1 MNLLSTL
8 GVSLGPGA
16 VLAGKYR
23 VERVLGQGGMGV
35 VVAATQLDLGRLVAL
50 KFLLDDSAERAEVV
64 ARFLRE
70 ARIVGA
76 LRSEH
81 VAKVYEL
88 GQLENGAPY
97 MAMEYLEGADL
108 SRTLR
113 ERGPL
118 HFAEASSFVRQACEA
133 IAEAHASGVVHRDL
147 KPANLFLT
155 ARPNGGALIKVLDF
169 GISKSL
175 ALTAAEQSM
184 TKTTTMMGSPHYM
197 SPEQMVRPKAV
208 DLRTDIWSLGV
219 ILHELVTDD
228 VPFHG
233 ETLAA
238 LTLNVHHEEAPVIAN
253 VNPHVPAAYQ
263 AIVTRCLQKDRE
275 RRFVSAVELSHALA
289 ECEGSRSHSF
299 PALEPGFVPPAR
311 GSREPELEPTVALGA
326 VHGISS
332 PDPAK
337 TAGTWSE
344 TIGAKGRSRRR
355 LALILSASAVLGVAA
370 IGAFIELRSPA
381 PVSAE
386 RVPGP
391 RSARSVVSASPA
403 AQMPPAPAQPT
414 RSEAPVTAETSA
426 APRPV
431 ASVRAAPARRSSS
444 LTATI
449 PRPTPSSAAAP
460 PKSPA
465 PRAVRSPG
473 WDDELLKP

>member
-1 MNLLSTL
+1 MLGASLS
-8 GVSLGPGA
+8 PGA

-50 KFLLDDSAERAEVV
+50 KFLLDNSAERTEVV

-88 GQLENGAPY
+88 GQLESGAPY

-108 SRTLR
+108 SRRLA

-118 HFAEASSFVRQACEA
+118 HFMEALGLMRQACEA
-133 IAEAHASGVVHRDL
+133 IGEAHASGVVHRDL

-155 ARPNGGALIKVLDF
+155 TRPNGAPLLKVLDF

-175 ALTAAEQSM
+175 AVTAAEQSM

-197 SPEQMVRPKAV
+197 SPEQMVRPKTV
-208 DLRTDIWSLGV
+208 DPRTDIWSLGV
-219 ILHELVTDD
+219 ILHELVTDS
-228 VPFHG
+228 VPFQG

-238 LTLNVHHEEAPVIAN
+238 LTLNVHHEEAPTIADL
-253 VNPHVPAAYQ
+253 NPHVPAAYQ
-263 AIVTRCLQKDRE
+263 AIVSRCLQKDRE
-275 RRFVSAVELSHALA
+275 RRFASVAELSRALD
-289 ECEGSRSHSF
+289 ECESSRSHSF
-299 PALEPGFVPPAR
+299 PAMEPGFVPSKRRAHE
-311 GSREPELEPTVALGA
+311 SEHSPTVAIGA

-344 TIGAKGRSRRR
+344 TIDTKRRSRLR
-355 LALILSASAVLGVAA
+355 LALLASASAVLSVGVIAA
-370 IGAFIELRSPA
+370 LVRTRSPE

-386 RVPGP
+386 LAPNARAAESVVPSSVAARLPSTPVQSAAVPAPSATEPSSEP
-391 RSARSVVSASPA
+391 RPAASAERRTSPARSTPLTRATPRATSSSAVTPPKPA
-403 AQMPPAPAQPT
+403 AARPRNT
-414 RSEAPVTAETSA
+414 HSA
-426 APRPV
+426 
-431 ASVRAAPARRSSS
+431 
-444 LTATI
+444 
-449 PRPTPSSAAAP
+449 
-460 PKSPA
+460 
-465 PRAVRSPG
+465 G
-473 WDDELLKP
+473 WDEELLKP